1 MSITGWLTTELAW
14 LALTSLISCPR
25 DILWT
30 IAKGLIVR
38 NDLAARLD
46 AERSSGSAP
55 SFNVLIRQFEELSA
69 VLSEKLAHMDQKR
82 WEESAKLHTGEHV
95 LLERPL
101 GEILWLF
108 HFDLIHHRGQLST
121 YLRPMGLKVP
131 SIYGRS
137 GDDTAR

>member
-1 MSITGWLTTELAW
+1 MSS
-14 LALTSLISCPR
+14 ALS
-25 DILWT
+25 D
-30 IAKGLIVR
+30 
-38 NDLAARLD
+38 
-46 AERSSGSAP
+46 
-55 SFNVLIRQFEELSA
+55 
-69 VLSEKLAHMDQKR
+69 KLAHMDQKH
-82 WEESAKLHTGEHV
+82 WEESAKLRAGEHA

-137 GDDTAR
+137 GDDAGG